1 VLHPQLLK
9 MRMCLYIV
17 DEKQADDFRTNEAS
31 LNNEQEVEPKQHQE
45 ENNEPQPMG
54 RSLHERKS
62 VISKDY
68 DINIS
73 EDVGK
78 IDDPTSYKE
87 AMMSENLKKW
97 LEVME
102 DELSSM
108 SSNDVWDLL
117 EILDGA
123 KKIGCK

>member
-1 VLHPQLLK
+1 
-9 MRMCLYIV
+9 MR
-17 DEKQADDFRTNEAS
+17 
-31 LNNEQEVEPKQHQE
+31 
-45 ENNEPQPMG
+45 

-62 VISKDY
+62 VISNDY

-78 IDDPTSYKE
+78 IDDAASYKE